1 MRLGIIDMIG
11 LAATLIFALP
21 VANFGVTK
29 LLAGEVTMG
38 IALVVVAV
46 AMVVIPHYFM
56 DPRTVF
62 TKLLKG
68 VLPSRLRGEGSTV
81 ESENRPEQES

>member
-29 LLAGEVTMG
+29 LLGGETTMG

-46 AMVVIPHYFM
+46 AMVAIPHYFT
-56 DPRTVF
+56 DPRTVL

-68 VLPSRLRGEGSTV
+68 LLPSRFRNRESTV

>member
-29 LLAGEVTMG
+29 LLAGEATMG
-38 IALVVVAV
+38 IALVVVEV
-46 AMVVIPHYFM
+46 AMVALPHYFT
-56 DPRTVF
+56 DPRTIF

-68 VLPSRLRGEGSTV
+68 LLPGRFRNGESTV
-81 ESENRPEQES
+81 ESDNGPEQES